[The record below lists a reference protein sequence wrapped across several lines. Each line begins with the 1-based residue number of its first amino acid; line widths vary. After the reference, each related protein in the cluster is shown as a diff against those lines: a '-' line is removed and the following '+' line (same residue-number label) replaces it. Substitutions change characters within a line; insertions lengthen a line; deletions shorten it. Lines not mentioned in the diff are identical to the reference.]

1 MKYKSTY
8 QSKLTRE
15 QLAAYRNDGSEA
27 QRATEGAVNDAFDQ
41 DALDGWS
48 EGGLSIGS
56 MKRLDR
62 RFRLTKTTPYIIGVA
77 ALSTAIVLTVLFWP
91 KSAEQL
97 PAKQEVKLSMEQSD
111 AIMPVEIDTMEEL
124 PASKQI
130 TIVAL
135 KTTQQEIKQQ
145 PESTPVTDIEELP
158 AQILEPLK
166 LEPIVET
173 PAVSTQKNAKEI
185 YLHDLKLIDY
195 SQYRSKPAIQ
205 TERIVLTGTPADQ
218 EKEGTKEAESST
230 VTTVSIPYMDYI
242 DKTMDYVSRGKW
254 KQSLQRLQLILE
266 TYPDDVNGHFYA
278 GLCCYNLQQYE
289 DAKQHFATCLQLSFS
304 NFNEEASWYL
314 AQSLLANGEKTSA
327 KELLIVIRDQKGYYA
342 KQAEKMLK
350 GIK

>member
-15 QLAAYRNDGSEA
+15 QLIAYRNGSGEA
-27 QRATEGAVNDAFDQ
+27 QRETEGSVNDAFDQ

-48 EGGLSIGS
+48 ESGLTVAS
-56 MKRLDR
+56 MHRLDR
-62 RFRLTKTTPYIIGVA
+62 RFRLKKTTPYIIGIS
-77 ALSTAIVLTVLFWP
+77 ALSFVVVLSIVFWP
-91 KSAEQL
+91 RSPEQL

-111 AIMPVEIDTMEEL
+111 AIMPLAIDTMVEL

-130 TIVAL
+130 TILTL
-135 KTTQQEIKQQ
+135 KNTQQEIKQQ
-145 PESTPVTDIEELP
+145 PESTPVTDIDELP
-158 AQILEPLK
+158 TQILEPLK
-166 LEPIVET
+166 PDPIVET
-173 PAVSTQKNAKEI
+173 PAVSNQKNAKEI

-195 SQYRSKPAIQ
+195 SQYRSKPTIQ
-205 TERIVLTGTPADQ
+205 TERIVMTGTPADQ
-218 EKEGTKEAESST
+218 EKKGAQEAEST
-230 VTTVSIPYMDYI
+230 ITTVAIPYMDYI
-242 DKTMDYVSRGKW
+242 DKTMDYVGRGKW

-266 TYPDDVNGHFYA
+266 TYPDDVNGHFYS
-278 GLCCYNLQQYE
+278 GLCCYNLQQYA

-314 AQSLLANGEKTSA
+314 AQSLLANGEKSSA
-327 KELLIVIRDQKGYYA
+327 KELLTVIRDQKGYYA

>member
-15 QLAAYRNDGSEA
+15 QLIAYRNGTGEA
-27 QRATEGAVNDAFDQ
+27 QRATEGSVNDAFDQ

-48 EGGLSIGS
+48 ENGLTADS
-56 MKRLDR
+56 MSRLDR
-62 RFRLTKTTPYIIGVA
+62 RFRLKKTTSYIIGVS
-77 ALSTAIVLTVLFWP
+77 ALSLGVVLTILFWP
-91 KSAEQL
+91 ESSQQL

-111 AIMPVEIDTMEEL
+111 AIMPVAIDTMEEL
-124 PASKQI
+124 PTSKQI
-130 TIVAL
+130 TILAL
-135 KTTQQEIKQQ
+135 KNTQQEIKQQ
-145 PESTPVTDIEELP
+145 PESTPVTDIDELP
-158 AQILEPLK
+158 TQILEPLK
-166 LEPIVET
+166 LDPIVET
-173 PAVSTQKNAKEI
+173 PAVSSQKNAKEI

-195 SQYRSKPAIQ
+195 SQYRSKPTIQ
-205 TERIVLTGTPADQ
+205 TERIVMTGTPADQ
-218 EKEGTKEAESST
+218 EKQGKQEAEGT
-230 VTTVSIPYMDYI
+230 VTTVAIPYMDYI
-242 DKTMDYVSRGKW
+242 DKTMDYVGRGKW

-278 GLCCYNLQQYE
+278 GLCCYNLQQYD

-314 AQSLLANGEKTSA
+314 AQSLLANGEKNSA
-327 KELLIVIRDQKGYYA
+327 KELFGVIRDQKGYYA

>member
-15 QLAAYRNDGSEA
+15 QLIAYRNGTGEA
-27 QRATEGAVNDAFDQ
+27 QRATEGSVNDAFDQ

-48 EGGLSIGS
+48 ESGLTATS
-56 MKRLDR
+56 MGRLDR
-62 RFRLTKTTPYIIGVA
+62 RFRLKKNTPYIIGVS
-77 ALSTAIVLTVLFWP
+77 ALSLGVVLTILFWP
-91 KSAEQL
+91 ESQQQL

-111 AIMPVEIDTMEEL
+111 AIMPIAIDTMEEL

-130 TIVAL
+130 TILTL
-135 KTTQQEIKQQ
+135 KNTQQEIKQQ
-145 PESTPVTDIEELP
+145 PESTPVTDIDELP
-158 AQILEPLK
+158 TQILEPLK
-166 LEPIVET
+166 LDPIVET

-195 SQYRSKPAIQ
+195 SQYRSKPTIQ
-205 TERIVLTGTPADQ
+205 TERIVMTGTPADQ
-218 EKEGTKEAESST
+218 EKQKKQETEGT
-230 VTTVSIPYMDYI
+230 VTTVEIPYMDYI
-242 DKTMDYVSRGKW
+242 DKTMDYVGRGKW

-289 DAKQHFATCLQLSFS
+289 DAKQHFATCLQLTFS

-327 KELLIVIRDQKGYYA
+327 KELLTVIRDQKGYYA

>member
-15 QLAAYRNDGSEA
+15 QLIAYRNGGSEV
-27 QRATEGAVNDAFDQ
+27 QRATEGSVNDAFDQ

-48 EGGLSIGS
+48 ENGLTAAS
-56 MKRLDR
+56 MSRLDR
-62 RFRLTKTTPYIIGVA
+62 RFRLKKTTPYIIGVA
-77 ALSTAIVLTVLFWP
+77 TLSLAVVLSILFWP
-91 KSAEQL
+91 ESPQQL

-111 AIMPVEIDTMEEL
+111 AVMPVAIDTMEEL

-130 TIVAL
+130 TILTL
-135 KTTQQEIKQQ
+135 KNTQHEIKQQ
-145 PESTPVTDIEELP
+145 PESTPVTDIDELP
-158 AQILEPLK
+158 TQILEPLK
-166 LEPIVET
+166 LDPIVET
-173 PAVSTQKNAKEI
+173 PAVSSQKSAKEI

-195 SQYRSKPAIQ
+195 SQYRSKPTIQ
-205 TERIVLTGTPADQ
+205 TERIVMTGTPADQ
-218 EKEGTKEAESST
+218 EKRGTQEAESTT
-230 VTTVSIPYMDYI
+230 VTTVAIPYMDYI
-242 DKTMDYVSRGKW
+242 DKTMDYVGRGKW

-314 AQSLLANGEKTSA
+314 AQSLLANGEKTDA
-327 KELLIVIRDQKGYYA
+327 KELFSVIRDQKGYYA